1 MSNVATSRPVVP
13 VVLAQHA
20 EDCIALRETRS
31 VLVRSAHI
39 TLEQLGRLDE
49 RLRAHLDG
57 LQVAG
62 GPGAQLADEALA
74 TPGVGAVFTA
84 AVLALLNHDTERV
97 ARLVALAR
105 TLPSARRGL
114 VSALGWVPAQSLRQV
129 AAGWFATPD
138 KFLRRLGMAACLV
151 HRVDP
156 GPLLAGA
163 IESPDAG
170 LRAVAAAC
178 AGELGRLDLRPACA
192 ALLDDADARVR
203 LHAARSA
210 VLLGDRAKALDLCGE
225 IAVAAGPLR
234 GDALPFA
241 VLAADRKRAR
251 SLLERLAQQRDEK
264 QPATIRFVLYAV
276 GLAGDLHFIDWLISL
291 MPDPI
296 YARLAG
302 EAFAIITGAD
312 LALLDLERKPPEEAS
327 PPEDAS
333 TPVAFDDDDGM
344 AWPDAARVRT
354 WWQANKAG
362 FTAGARHFVGTTPDA
377 PHCQHVL
384 RESRQRRRWVAAL
397 HLALAAPGSVLFN
410 AAAPAWRQR
419 RLLGSR

>member
-1 MSNVATSRPVVP
+1 
-13 VVLAQHA
+13 
-20 EDCIALRETRS
+20 
-31 VLVRSAHI
+31 
-39 TLEQLGRLDE
+39 
-49 RLRAHLDG
+49 
-57 LQVAG
+57 
-62 GPGAQLADEALA
+62 
-74 TPGVGAVFTA
+74 
-84 AVLALLNHDTERV
+84 
-97 ARLVALAR
+97 
-105 TLPSARRGL
+105 

-210 VLLGDRAKALDLCGE
+210 VLLGDRGKALDLCGE
-225 IAVAAGPLR
+225 ITVAEGPLR
-234 GDALPFA
+234 ADALPFA
-241 VLAADRKRAR
+241 VLAADRGRTR
-251 SLLERLAQQRDEK
+251 SLLERLAKQRDEK

-276 GLAGDLHFIDWLISL
+276 GLAGDLRFIDWLISL
-291 MPDPI
+291 MPDPL
-296 YARLAG
+296 YSRLAG

-312 LALLDLERKPPEEAS
+312 LALLDLERKPPEEGS
-327 PPEDAS
+327 PSEDPGTA
-333 TPVAFDDDDGM
+333 VAFDDDDGM
-344 AWPDAARVRT
+344 AWPDAARVSG
-354 WWQANKAG
+354 WWQANKTG

-397 HLALAAPGSVLFN
+397 HLALAAPGSMLFN

-419 RLLGSR
+419 RLLGLGRQ